1 MAEVT
6 VSINSRM
13 FQVACANG
21 EEAQVLRLAEDLSAR
36 VSDVRREG
44 SKASDSHMLVLV
56 GLTLCSELRDLQ
68 RDIDAVKDDINKAE
82 TSREALSQRLSQMEE
97 SIASAIT
104 DIAVQLEASQLG
116 AATTPSEKS

>member
-6 VSINSRM
+6 VSINSRA
-13 FQVACANG
+13 FQIACGNG

-44 SKASDSHMLVLV
+44 TKASDSHMLVLV

-68 RDIDAVKDDINKAE
+68 RDIDALKNDIHKVE
-82 TSREALSQRLSQMEE
+82 TSRETLSTRLTQMEDT
-97 SIASAIT
+97 IADALN
-104 DIAVQLEASQLG
+104 DIAAKLEA
-116 AATTPSEKS
+116 AAPSEKS